1 MTNTFFNIYFKVHKD
16 YFITYRG
23 KRTRGDVICFTNIS
37 QVFVSITQVEPEVWL
52 HRVEF
57 LIYEDINE
65 THDSFLG
72 KS

>member
-1 MTNTFFNIYFKVHKD
+1 MTTTFHNIYFKARTD

-23 KRTRGDVICFTNIS
+23 KRMCAAVICFTNTS
-37 QVFVSITQVEPEVWL
+37 QVFVAITQVEPEIWL
-52 HRVEF
+52 HLVETLF
-57 LIYEDINE
+57 YEDINE